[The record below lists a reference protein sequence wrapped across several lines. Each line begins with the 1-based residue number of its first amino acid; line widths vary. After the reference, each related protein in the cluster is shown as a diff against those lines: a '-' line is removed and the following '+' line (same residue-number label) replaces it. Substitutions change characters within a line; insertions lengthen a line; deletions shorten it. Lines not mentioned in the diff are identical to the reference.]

1 MDIDMTRLRMLYGS
15 LTGMREALSLTN
27 EFFYKELGDDYSAT
41 VRDLAKLIDE
51 DLQRYQLPESI
62 YTSIDY
68 GTALGAHKGFLEAK
82 LLPLISFLEQGY
94 HPNQELVQIGSL
106 YGSLEDEDLR
116 RRCADILLGRDSFD
130 RAVSQATMLLEDRIR
145 RKAQD
150 TSGLTGTSLANN
162 YVKARVEDSTIV
174 ISSDPDQQEGFSNVL
189 RGMMLAFR
197 NTTHHSPSNT
207 WTREDAYQV
216 CAFVD
221 YLLKRLEAATV
232 SGR

>member
-1 MDIDMTRLRMLYGS
+1 MDIDMTKLRRLYGS
-15 LTGMREALSLTN
+15 LIGMREALALCN
-27 EFFYKELGDDYSAT
+27 QLFEKMLGDSYSAA
-41 VRDLAKLIDE
+41 VQDLAILLGRDLSQYELPPNIYAEYGYVQASRARKEYLEGKLM
-51 DLQRYQLPESI
+51 
-62 YTSIDY
+62 
-68 GTALGAHKGFLEAK
+68 
-82 LLPLISFLEQGY
+82 PLISSLEY
-94 HPNQELVQIGSL
+94 EHHLNEEVASVGSL

-116 RRCADILLGRDSFD
+116 KRCADILLGRDSFD

-150 TSGLTGTSLANN
+150 ASGLTGTSLANN
-162 YVKARVEDSTIV
+162 YVKARVEDSKIV
-174 ISSDPDQQEGFSNVL
+174 ISSDPEQQEGFSNVL

-197 NTTHHSPSNT
+197 NTTHHSPSDT
-207 WTREDAYQV
+207 WTREDAYKV